1 MTYQSSPMYPLIF
14 PDQAKHLNR
23 FGVQPL
29 KANIVHHAKFES
41 TTHGSH
47 PSWREDAHKLALA
60 KVQNTK
66 NWQNHMLKEMPS
78 VKGKRAYTSKRYSMH
93 GGSDEILTADLIN
106 ERIKKYGSYPA
117 YEAWMLQEPMRE
129 EKAKRAAEDALIGQ
143 PFDFMAFGKAGDEAE
158 AAVQATKAAKDKV
171 KAQAQAQVDA
181 NTNLFEAPVDDQQ
194 YAADAQVATDA
205 QNLQNY
211 TENNFDINDPDQY
224 KSKQIMYD
232 YIGGRSAEMQDE
244 LDVLLKNRSGDYDE
258 VMNASFYGVSP
269 DRLFTPLPEVNTFG
283 VDAAFADLASSLDIG
298 DIKHSLGKITA
309 IINSLMLNA
318 DKLPLDSLQTYV
330 GVVRRGIQVA
340 LAMQNETFLSHT
352 SGSLQTNKSI
362 LKSIIK
368 ELEGL
373 GEFLQKF
380 VSYAY
385 RPLAERTSLLAS
397 IRKNLLAEVTKNSR
411 WTISE

>member
-106 ERIKKYGSYPA
+106 ERIKKYGSYAA
-117 YEAWMLQEPMRE
+117 YEAWMLKEPMRE
-129 EKAKRAAEDALIGQ
+129 EQARRAAEDALLNK
-143 PFDFMAFGKAGDEAE
+143 PFDFLAFGKASDETE
-158 AAVQATKAAKDKV
+158 AAIQAAKDKAKV
-171 KAQAQAQVDA
+171 EDKAQADDIS
-181 NTNLFEAPVDDQQ
+181 NLFEAPIDDS
-194 YAADAQVATDA
+194 VAIDN
-205 QNLQNY
+205 QNFQNY
-211 TENNFDINDPDQY
+211 N
-224 KSKQIMYD
+224 D

-258 VMNASFYGVSP
+258 VMNASLYGVSP
-269 DRLFTPLPEVNTFG
+269 DRLYKPLPEVNTFG